1 MEGVSG
7 LDRMSAAAVV
17 MKQQQ
22 QQKQIINVLFS

>member
-22 QQKQIINVLFS
+22 QQKQISNVLFS

>member
-7 LDRMSAAAVV
+7 LDRMSAEAVV